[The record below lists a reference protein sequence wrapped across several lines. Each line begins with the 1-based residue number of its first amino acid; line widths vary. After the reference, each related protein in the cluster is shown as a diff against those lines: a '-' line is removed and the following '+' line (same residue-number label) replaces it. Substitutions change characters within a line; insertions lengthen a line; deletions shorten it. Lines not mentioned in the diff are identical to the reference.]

1 MKRGANNGNRNFH
14 NNFRFNAYLRFVS
27 LNHCR
32 CKYLMKGETM
42 KNTQIHIY
50 NMQFQIGSIRGALNM
65 SRGFIDNEN
74 TDAAKMTV
82 NDALRILEKLEQNL
96 NALNAENMKG
106 ETK

>member
-1 MKRGANNGNRNFH
+1 
-14 NNFRFNAYLRFVS
+14 
-27 LNHCR
+27 
-32 CKYLMKGETM
+32 M
-42 KNTQIHIY
+42 KNTQLHIY

-96 NALNAENMKG
+96 NALNCAQ
-106 ETK
+106 